1 VQTAF
6 TQKFKKQVDSCKD
19 MRIRKKLL
27 SIIEEVSA
35 AETLSSVK
43 NVKKLK
49 GAHHSF
55 RIKAGDYR
63 VGILLDKNTI
73 IFASFDHRS
82 DIYKYFP

>member
-1 VQTAF
+1 MQTAF

-19 MRIRKKLL
+19 MRIRKRLFFV
-27 SIIEEVSA
+27 IEEVSA

-49 GAHHSF
+49 GANHSF
-55 RIKAGDYR
+55 RIKFGDYR
-63 VGILLDKNTI
+63 IGIVLDKDMI
-73 IFASFDHRS
+73 IFASFDHRR